1 MSGPLWVRM
10 CGRTFGFAPE
20 AVLTV
25 FRVLA
30 HKALTPPGNT
40 EVDAPAQVRA
50 LAADPLI
57 DTVDLGV

>member
-1 MSGPLWVRM
+1 M

-40 EVDAPAQVRA
+40 EVRA

>member
-1 MSGPLWVRM
+1 M